1 MESILRKIATIKLK
15 VANKQK
21 NTQKKKEKKKKI
33 EQLLKI
39 SRSPSIIEISPM
51 SKRTTRSSMS
61 PKPVKESLNEKIAK
75 LLSELSSLMMKAGE
89 PMKARAYQKAEE
101 YILGLETELISVDEL
116 RGKPGFGPTILAK
129 IDEYLKT
136 GTLGIIERERAKPE
150 YIFTNIY
157 GVGPQKAKELV
168 QKGVT
173 TLDDLRAKQGDLL
186 NKVQQVGLKY
196 YEDILERIPRKEI
209 DDYHA
214 VFESSINKGF
224 DGKYEIVGSYRRG
237 LQTSGDIDIIITSEN
252 PENFDIFLDR
262 LIDKKV
268 IVEVLSRGKSKCLV
282 VAKIPS
288 SNTYRRVDFL
298 YTSPKEYPFAIL
310 YFTGSKAFNAVM
322 RGHALKKGYSLNEHG
337 FSKMSS
343 KEGDKKETKG
353 SVIEKSFASERNIF
367 DFLGL
372 QYIDPV
378 DRIDGRNIIS
388 LGQSPRRQTASPI
401 LQENPEPIKEVEP
414 EPIKE
419 PEPKK
424 KSEKKREPKKTPQK
438 ISKKKSPPSPISEI
452 KTETTVDSKK
462 IKEFTEQGI
471 VFLESLSESELLKM
485 IETCKNAYYNE
496 NRSLLTDNEFDILV
510 EFTQNKFSKNAGQ
523 EIGAPVIGKN
533 KVELPFEM
541 ASMDKI
547 KPDSGALAG
556 WMTKYTGPYNLS
568 CKLDGVSGLYICN
581 ANGKHSLYTRGDGHI
596 GQDISHLIKILRL
609 PKMAAGTAVRGE
621 FIMPKAVF
629 LEKYAD
635 SFANARNLV
644 SGLINKK
651 SVDEKCR
658 DLDFVTYEVVSP
670 PMKPSEQMQKLKQLG
685 LKVVQNQLVAEL
697 NNEFLSA
704 LLVDWRKSYLY
715 EIDGVIVA
723 NDAIYER
730 ATGNPDHAFA
740 FKMVLSDQ
748 VAEAKVL
755 DVIWTPSKDGYLKPR
770 VRIEPIQLAGV
781 RIEYATGFNGKFIE
795 ENRIGLGAVITMIR
809 SGDVIPYIQSVTT
822 PAEKAKMPT
831 VPYEWTD
838 THVDIKLKD
847 PSKDATVLEK
857 NITNFF
863 VHLEVDGLSSGN
875 IKRIIKAGF
884 SSIPVILKMNK
895 ADFEKVEGFKSKMIE
910 KVYSGIQ
917 EKVGKASLLEIM
929 VASGKLG
936 RGLGERKVRPILLM
950 YPDILVS
957 KESNKEKIEMLKKVS
972 GIGKENAAEF
982 VDNIPA
988 FLEFLRECSLENK
1001 LNSPI
1006 KEPLE
1011 NHIETSDIDTS
1022 NPFYQKKV
1030 VMTKTRDKDI
1040 IDFVTKM
1047 GGSLEDSMKKDT
1059 FVLIVK
1065 SVEDTSSKTEYA
1077 KKNGIPILSVEQFK
1091 EKYM

>member
-15 VANKQK
+15 VAYENKQK
-21 NTQKKKEKKKKI
+21 GRKKSQKKKKI
-33 EQLLKI
+33 EVITQK
-39 SRSPSIIEISPM
+39 SRSPSIIQISSM
-51 SKRTTRSSMS
+51 SKRTTRSFMS
-61 PKPVKESLNEKIAK
+61 TKEAKESLNEKIIK

-101 YILGLETELISVDEL
+101 YILGLEIKLTSVDEL
-116 RGKPGFGPTILAK
+116 RGKPGFGPTILSK

-168 QKGVT
+168 QKGIT
-173 TLDDLRAKQGDLL
+173 SLSDLREKQGEAL
-186 NKVQQVGLKY
+186 NKVQRVGLKY

-209 DDYHA
+209 DDYHT
-214 VFESSINKGF
+214 VLESSVKQGF
-224 DGKYEIVGSYRRG
+224 EGKYEIVGSYRRG
-237 LQTSGDIDIIITSEN
+237 LQTSGDIDVIITSEN
-252 PENFDIFLDR
+252 AVNFDIFLDK
-262 LIDKKV
+262 LIQEKV

-288 SNTYRRVDFL
+288 SDKYRRVDFL

-322 RGHALKKGYSLNEHG
+322 RGYALKKGYSLNEHG
-337 FSKMSS
+337 LSKMTI
-343 KEGDKKETKG
+343 KEGEKKEIKG
-353 SVIEKSFASERNIF
+353 DVIKDSFGSERDIF
-367 DFLGL
+367 HFLGL
-372 QYIDPV
+372 RFIEPI
-378 DRIDGRNIIS
+378 DRIDGRNIIP
-388 LGQSPRRQTASPI
+388 LGQTDKQLSNDSPAISVENVLSPQQLEI
-401 LQENPEPIKEVEP
+401 PEEKA
-414 EPIKE
+414 
-419 PEPKK
+419 PKK
-424 KSEKKREPKKTPQK
+424 KSEKKRDPKKNNVSQK
-438 ISKKKSPPSPISEI
+438 SSQKDAEPSPKEGFKSN
-452 KTETTVDSKK
+452 KK
-462 IKEFTEQGI
+462 IEEFKEQGI
-471 VFLESLSESELLKM
+471 VFLETLTEPELLKM
-485 IETCKNAYYNE
+485 IQDCKNAYYNE
-496 NRSLLTDNEFDILV
+496 NLSLLTDNEYDILV
-510 EFTQNKFSKNAGQ
+510 EFTQNKFSKDAGQ
-523 EIGAPVIGKN
+523 DIGAPVIGKN
-533 KVELPFEM
+533 KVKLPFEM

-556 WMTKYTGPYNLS
+556 WMIKYTGPYVLS

-581 ANGKHSLYTRGDGHI
+581 SEGKHALYTRGDGHI

-609 PKMAAGTAVRGE
+609 PKMAPGTAVRGE

-629 LEKYAD
+629 LEKYKD

-644 SGLINKK
+644 SGIINKK
-651 SVDEKCR
+651 SVDEKTQ
-658 DLDFVTYEVVSP
+658 DLDFVTYEVISP
-670 PMKPSEQMQKLKQLG
+670 IMKPSEQMQKLKQLG
-685 LKVVQNQLVAEL
+685 LKIVQNQMVSSLT
-697 NNEFLSA
+697 NEFLSE
-704 LLVDWRKSYLY
+704 LLVEWRKSYLY

-723 NDAIYER
+723 NDGIYER

-795 ENRIGLGAVITMIR
+795 ENKIGLGAVITMIR

-822 PAEKAKMPT
+822 PAEKPKMPT

-838 THVDIKLKD
+838 THVDIVLKD
-847 PSKDATVLEK
+847 PSKDSTVIEK
-857 NITNFF
+857 TITNFF
-863 VHLEVDGLSSGN
+863 VHIGVDGLSSGN
-875 IKRIIKAGF
+875 VKRIMKAGF
-884 SSIPVILKMNK
+884 SSIPSILKMNK
-895 ADFEKVEGFKSKMIE
+895 SDFDKVEGFKTKMIE
-910 KVYSGIQ
+910 KVYTGIQ
-917 EKVGKASLLEIM
+917 EKVEKASLLDIM

-936 RGLGERKVRPILLM
+936 RGLGERKVKPILEM

-957 KESNKEKIEMLKKVS
+957 KESREDKIKMLKKVA

-982 VDNIPA
+982 VENIPE
-988 FLEFLRECSLENK
+988 FIEFLRECSLESK
-1001 LNSPI
+1001 LDKSNE
-1006 KEPLE
+1006 KPLE
-1011 NHIETSDIDTS
+1011 NTMKKSDIDTS
-1022 NPFYQKKV
+1022 NPFYQKKI

-1040 IDFVTKM
+1040 IDFLTKM

-1059 FVLIVK
+1059 FILIVK
-1065 SVEDTSSKTEYA
+1065 SVEDSSSKTEYA

-1091 EKYM
+1091 KKYM

>member
-1 MESILRKIATIKLK
+1 MEVILRKIATIKKK
-15 VANKQK
+15 VADKQK
-21 NTQKKKEKKKKI
+21 KSRKKKQKI
-33 EQLLKI
+33 ETPVA

-51 SKRTTRSSMS
+51 SKKSSQSTMS
-61 PKPVKESLNEKIAK
+61 SKEVKQSLNEKIAK
-75 LLSELSSLMMKAGE
+75 LLAELASLMMKSGE

-101 YILGLETELISVDEL
+101 SILGLTTELKSADEL

-136 GTLGIIERERAKPE
+136 GTLGIIEREHAKPE

-168 QKGVT
+168 QKGIT
-173 TLDDLRAKQGDLL
+173 TLDDLREKQGEAL

-196 YEDILERIPRKEI
+196 YDDILARIPRKEI
-209 DDYHA
+209 DDYRA
-214 VFESSINKGF
+214 IFDSLFQRGF
-224 DGKYEIVGSYRRG
+224 AGKYEIVGSYRRG
-237 LQTSGDIDIIITSEN
+237 HQTSGDIDVIITSEN
-252 PENFDIFLDR
+252 PANFDIFLDR
-262 LIDKKV
+262 LIEEKV

-288 SNTYRRVDFL
+288 STMYRRVDFL

-322 RGHALKKGYSLNEHG
+322 RGYALTKGYSLNEHG
-337 FSKMSS
+337 LSKMSI
-343 KEGDKKETKG
+343 KEGEKKETKG
-353 SVIEKSFASERNIF
+353 AVIEKSFASERNIF

-372 QYIDPV
+372 RFIDPV
-378 DRIDGRNIIS
+378 DRIDGRNIIP
-388 LGQSPRRQTASPI
+388 LGQTDSSSLRNPSKTSTISIVSPSIELREPSPV
-401 LQENPEPIKEVEP
+401 PIKP
-414 EPIKE
+414 KTLKRKE
-419 PEPKK
+419 PKEAPKEAQNPPK
-424 KSEKKREPKKTPQK
+424 QTILYDKIIEEFREK
-438 ISKKKSPPSPISEI
+438 
-452 KTETTVDSKK
+452 
-462 IKEFTEQGI
+462 GI
-471 VFLESLSESELLKM
+471 IFLENLGEPELLKM
-485 IETCKNAYYNE
+485 IDEAKNAYYNE

-510 EFTQNKFSKNAGQ
+510 EFTQNKFSKDAGL
-523 EIGAPVIGKN
+523 EIGAPVTGKN

-556 WMTKYTGPYNLS
+556 WMVKYTGPYVLS
-568 CKLDGVSGLYICN
+568 CKLDGVSGLYICDKS
-581 ANGKHSLYTRGDGHI
+581 GKHSLFTRGDGHT
-596 GQDISHLIKILRL
+596 GQDISHLIKVLRL

-621 FIMPKAVF
+621 FIMSKAVF
-629 LEKYAD
+629 AEKYAD

-644 SGLINKK
+644 SGIVNRK

-658 DLDFVTYEVVSP
+658 DLEFVTYEVVSP
-670 PMKPSEQMQKLKQLG
+670 PLKPSEQMQRLKQLG
-685 LKVVQNQLVAEL
+685 LRVVQNQTVTSLT
-697 NNEFLSA
+697 NEFLSA
-704 LLVDWRKSYLY
+704 LLVEWRTGYSY

-730 ATGNPDHAFA
+730 ASGNPDHAFA

-809 SGDVIPYIQSVTT
+809 SGDVIPYIQSVTV
-822 PAEKAKMPT
+822 PAERPKMPT

-838 THVDIKLKD
+838 THVDIVLHD

-875 IKRIIKAGF
+875 VKRIMKAGF
-884 SSIPVILKMNK
+884 SSIPSILKMNK
-895 ADFEKVEGFKSKMIE
+895 ADFEKVEGFKTKMVE
-910 KVYSGIQ
+910 KVYTGIQ
-917 EKVGKASLLEIM
+917 EKVGKASLIDIM

-936 RGLGERKVRPILLM
+936 RGLGERKVRPILVM
-950 YPDILVS
+950 YPNILVS
-957 KESNKEKIEMLKKVS
+957 KESNVEKIEMLKKVA
-972 GIGKENAAEF
+972 GIGMETSTEF
-982 VDNIPA
+982 VENIPGFLA
-988 FLEFLRECSLENK
+988 FLKECSLESK
-1001 LNSPI
+1001 LQGGI
-1006 KEPLE
+1006 REPVVE
-1011 NHIETSDIDTS
+1011 NTMEQRNDIDAS
-1022 NPFYQKKV
+1022 NPFYQKKI

-1040 IDFVTKM
+1040 INFVTKM

-1065 SVEDTSSKTEYA
+1065 STEDTSSKTEYA

>member
-1 MESILRKIATIKLK
+1 MESILKKIATIKKK
-15 VANKQK
+15 VADKQK
-21 NTQKKKEKKKKI
+21 KSRKKKQKI
-33 EQLLKI
+33 DPPAV
-39 SRSPSIIEISPM
+39 SRSPSIIEISAM
-51 SKRTTRSSMS
+51 SKKSS
-61 PKPVKESLNEKIAK
+61 PVSMNSKEIKQSLNEKIAK
-75 LLSELSSLMMKAGE
+75 LLAKLSSLMMKSGE
-89 PMKARAYQKAEE
+89 VMKARAYQKAEE
-101 YILGLETELISVDEL
+101 TILGLTTELKSVDEL
-116 RGKPGFGPTILAK
+116 RGKSGFGPTILAK

-136 GTLGIIERERAKPE
+136 GTLGIIEREHAKPE

-168 QKGVT
+168 QKGIT
-173 TLDDLRAKQGDLL
+173 TLDDLRAKQANAL
-186 NKVQQVGLKY
+186 NKVQQIGLKY
-196 YEDILERIPRKEI
+196 YDDILERIPRKEI
-209 DDYHA
+209 DDYRII
-214 VFESSINKGF
+214 FETLFKSGF

-237 LQTSGDIDIIITSEN
+237 HETSGDIDVIITAEN
-252 PENFDIFLDR
+252 PANFDIFLDR
-262 LIDKKV
+262 LIEEKV
-268 IVEVLSRGKSKCLV
+268 IIEVLSRGKSKCLV
-282 VAKIPS
+282 IAKIPS

-322 RGHALKKGYSLNEHG
+322 RGYALTKGYSLNEHG
-337 FSKMSS
+337 LSKMAL

-372 QYIDPV
+372 RFIDPI
-378 DRIDGRNIIS
+378 DRIDGRNIIP
-388 LGQSPRRQTASPI
+388 LGQDRTISNMTSIENIPSPDPPVKTKT
-401 LQENPEPIKEVEP
+401 L
-414 EPIKE
+414 
-419 PEPKK
+419 KK
-424 KSEKKREPKKTPQK
+424 KVAKESPKESPKESQKESPKESPKVEGSPKT
-438 ISKKKSPPSPISEI
+438 ILY
-452 KTETTVDSKK
+452 DKK
-462 IKEFTEQGI
+462 IEEFREQGI
-471 VFLESLSESELLKM
+471 VFLEGLKETDLLKM
-485 IETCKNAYYNE
+485 IEEAKNAYYNE

-510 EFTQNKFSKNAGQ
+510 EFTQNKFSKDAGQ
-523 EIGAPVIGKN
+523 EIGAPVLGKN

-556 WMTKYTGPYNLS
+556 WMTKYTGPYVLS
-568 CKLDGVSGLYICN
+568 CKLDGVSGLYLCDKS
-581 ANGKHSLYTRGDGHI
+581 GKHSLYTRGDGHT

-621 FIMPKAVF
+621 FILSKSVF
-629 LEKYAD
+629 KEKYAD

-651 SVDEKCR
+651 TVDEKCK
-658 DLDFVTYEVVSP
+658 DLDFVTYEVVFP
-670 PMKPSEQMQKLKQLG
+670 PLKPSEQMQTLKQLG
-685 LKVVQNQLVAEL
+685 LKVVQNQIVSSPPTLS
-697 NNEFLSA
+697 NEFLSA
-704 LLVDWRKSYLY
+704 LLVEWRKSYLY

-730 ATGNPDHAFA
+730 ASGNPDHAFA

-822 PAEKAKMPT
+822 PAEKAKMPA

-847 PSKDATVLEK
+847 PSKDTTVLEK

-875 IKRIIKAGF
+875 VKRIMKAGF
-884 SSIPVILKMNK
+884 SSIPSILHMEKT
-895 ADFEKVEGFKSKMIE
+895 DFEKVDGFKAKMIE
-910 KVYSGIQ
+910 KIYAGIQ
-917 EKVGKASLLEIM
+917 EKVEKATLLEIM

-936 RGLGERKVRPILLM
+936 RGLGERKVRPILSM

-957 KESNKEKIEMLKKVS
+957 IESKEEKIEMLKKVA

-982 VDNIPA
+982 VDNIPVFLA
-988 FLEFLRECSLENK
+988 FLKECSLENK
-1001 LNSPI
+1001 LNRPI
-1006 KEPLE
+1006 KEPIENPLE
-1011 NHIETSDIDTS
+1011 TTDIDRT

-1040 IDFVTKM
+1040 IDFVTRM
-1047 GGSLEDSMKKDT
+1047 GGSLEESMKKDT
-1059 FVLIVK
+1059 FILIVK
-1065 SVEDTSSKTEYA
+1065 STEDTSSKTEYA